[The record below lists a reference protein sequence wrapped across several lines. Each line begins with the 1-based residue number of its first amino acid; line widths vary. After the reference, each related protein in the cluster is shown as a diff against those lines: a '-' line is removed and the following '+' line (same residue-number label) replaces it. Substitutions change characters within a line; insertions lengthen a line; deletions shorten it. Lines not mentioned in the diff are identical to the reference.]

1 MGTTLNGQQIKN
13 TYNGLIKTSNTGSL
27 PATTN
32 VVAIGDGVGN
42 DSPLALGQAGVGIG
56 AAMSTIEASSILQV
70 DSTTKGV
77 LLPRMTTTQ
86 RDAIA
91 SPANGLVVYNTT
103 TDTIDFFDGTNWAQ
117 NNKVANN
124 YGSWYSKLNQTA
136 ISTGSRVIFEE
147 TDFQKNISVDTDGTN
162 LNQIT
167 FQESGIYNIQFSLQ
181 FQNLHNQERDIYIW
195 LGKNGG
201 QLANTGSIAFVPKSN
216 GSGTPGHTILAWN
229 YFVQVTG
236 GEYLTLEWSTN
247 DLTNVTM
254 QFYSPAVYPDVPSAI
269 LTVSQIA

>member
-1 MGTTLNGQQIKN
+1 MGSTLTGTQIKN
-13 TYNGLIKTSNTGSL
+13 TYPSLIKTSGNGQI
-27 PATTN
+27 PASGFAPIT
-32 VVAIGDGVGN
+32 DGIGN
-42 DSPLALGQAGVGIG
+42 DSFLALSRQSVGIG
-56 AAMSTIEASSILQV
+56 FNLNTVEASAVFEIN
-70 DSTTKGV
+70 STTKGV
-77 LLPRMTTTQ
+77 LLPRLTTTQ

-103 TDTIDFFDGTNWAQ
+103 SDTIDFFDGTNWAQ

-136 ISTGSRVIFEE
+136 ISSGSRVIFEE
-147 TDFQKNISVDTDGTN
+147 IDFQKNISVLTDGTN

-181 FQNLHNQERDIYIW
+181 YENLHNQENSIYIW
-195 LGKNGG
+195 LGKNGT

-216 GSGTPGHTILAWN
+216 GTGQPGHTILAWN

-236 GEYLTLEWSTN
+236 GEYLTLDWTTN
-247 DLTNVTM
+247 DLTNVSM
-254 QFYSPAVYPDVPSAI
+254 KFYTAAVYPDVPSAI
-269 LTVSQIA
+269 LTISQIA